1 MANWWES
8 APVVED
14 KSTTS
19 STPEWLKNA
28 PLVEQQEPRSVTITP
43 DRQRAAPIGE
53 GERQAVADKALVE
66 KMGGS
71 ATEAALMSGANMAL
85 FNIPSH
91 VAARYRASKEG
102 RPYAEVY
109 KEQKEYEA
117 ALSRYFPKASTA
129 GDVVGFGAGMFVP
142 LGPLAKVGQ
151 ATGAIGAKLG
161 PSVGRV
167 AEIAGTSAAASGVSS
182 AIESGD
188 VQDALK
194 SAGIGAAAGAGLGAA
209 GQKFSNW
216 LSRKPD
222 AFVDG
227 KPTQETL
234 DAFKAAFGEK
244 LSPEDLNLAS
254 EKVMGVLSQKG
265 PSKASMVE
273 ALALEEGLPV
283 SRALSTGTRP
293 SEAAA
298 PYAEKA
304 RVEAQDKLRENLAG
318 VIGKPGEVSVPSA
331 LLEAEAARRAKAS
344 GQFEAI
350 KETPGEFVSGQRIV
364 EKPLAEGEAPRAK
377 PAYTQQRYD
386 LGDLIEENVRKSL
399 AQAEINFPS
408 NLASEPGY
416 DKAAAAQRYLFDK
429 FRSDTMP
436 IGGRESPWDL
446 KNIMFIHQQ
455 LNVFGRAAGDSKE
468 RAAVSAIRRGYE
480 DAINDAVAQKLFT
493 GDGAAFVEAWAKS
506 KKDWADY
513 RRDFYPSKSVEAAGF
528 NSILKSM
535 VDENGKLVS
544 DLNPSLERAA
554 NFAVN
559 STVINKKIGQTILD
573 RLENVLGKDSDAMTA
588 LNQQIRQKML
598 DVGGDLSKA
607 PKAIEKFLSPE
618 NIDLAKRV
626 LPPRDGM
633 TTGQQISQLR
643 RIKVLMEKLNASSMP
658 DEQKQSF
665 LLRALRGL
673 PTLIGGALGYPHG
686 MVATA
691 AAALAGKS
699 LGDIGEGIAKSR
711 QVGAE
716 AFGAPVYKQ
725 PFEMPAVPEISGVPS
740 ILQPRFMPSV
750 RNVETFEDPA
760 NYQLPPMV
768 PARPGRADGGKVMGA
783 EGHADRLVAM
793 AEKAKHN
800 LGKETKPLL
809 NAPDEHIAK
818 ALEIA
823 NRHI

>member
-8 APVVED
+8 APVVEE

-318 VIGKPGEVSVPSA
+318 VIGNGF
-331 LLEAEAARRAKAS
+331 AE
-344 GQFEAI
+344 
-350 KETPGEFVSGQRIV
+350 
-364 EKPLAEGEAPRAK
+364 
-377 PAYTQQRYD
+377 
-386 LGDLIEENVRKSL
+386 
-399 AQAEINFPS
+399 
-408 NLASEPGY
+408 
-416 DKAAAAQRYLFDK
+416 
-429 FRSDTMP
+429 
-436 IGGRESPWDL
+436 
-446 KNIMFIHQQ
+446 
-455 LNVFGRAAGDSKE
+455 
-468 RAAVSAIRRGYE
+468 
-480 DAINDAVAQKLFT
+480 
-493 GDGAAFVEAWAKS
+493 
-506 KKDWADY
+506 
-513 RRDFYPSKSVEAAGF
+513 
-528 NSILKSM
+528 
-535 VDENGKLVS
+535 
-544 DLNPSLERAA
+544 
-554 NFAVN
+554 
-559 STVINKKIGQTILD
+559 
-573 RLENVLGKDSDAMTA
+573 
-588 LNQQIRQKML
+588 
-598 DVGGDLSKA
+598 
-607 PKAIEKFLSPE
+607 
-618 NIDLAKRV
+618 
-626 LPPRDGM
+626 
-633 TTGQQISQLR
+633 
-643 RIKVLMEKLNASSMP
+643 
-658 DEQKQSF
+658 
-665 LLRALRGL
+665 
-673 PTLIGGALGYPHG
+673 
-686 MVATA
+686 
-691 AAALAGKS
+691 
-699 LGDIGEGIAKSR
+699 
-711 QVGAE
+711 
-716 AFGAPVYKQ
+716 
-725 PFEMPAVPEISGVPS
+725 EMA
-740 ILQPRFMPSV
+740 
-750 RNVETFEDPA
+750 
-760 NYQLPPMV
+760 
-768 PARPGRADGGKVMGA
+768 
-783 EGHADRLVAM
+783 
-793 AEKAKHN
+793 
-800 LGKETKPLL
+800 
-809 NAPDEHIAK
+809 
-818 ALEIA
+818 
-823 NRHI
+823 